1 MNFYTYSMYWYHYV
15 FLYIKYISYDVV
27 CWGKDYLKL
36 TQNQRNKSL
45 IRLENTDLKNL
56 QMIKR

>member
-45 IRLENTDLKNL
+45 IQLENTDLKNL

>member
-36 TQNQRNKSL
+36 TQNQRNKSF
-45 IRLENTDLKNL
+45 IQLENTDLKNL